1 MAGSGVC
8 IFLPRGAFPSSLPST
23 FCLLTCWCTGR
34 QCSLL
39 WLYCTHSQVAEKE
52 SKSKR
57 DSDREGKRGNI
68 SFASAQGTPLVLN
81 GEESFYPL
89 ELFPR
94 LLLPK
99 CNSLGVKAWKK
110 GKKGLKKKKK
120 KRYFFLTLS
129 WRIVHSCIS
138 RVYSYIVYK
147 IVHSYISLFVLCYF
161 WVLNWDGFRLGNAGG
176 GKKKGKLNTDLVA
189 HWILGFWSSS
199 SNFLL
204 FFCFHSPQIARLCIL
219 YRFYNSFQWRER

>member
-57 DSDREGKRGNI
+57 DSDREGKRENI

-120 KRYFFLTLS
+120 KVLFPHSELEDSTLLYLKS
-129 WRIVHSCIS
+129 ILL
-138 RVYSYIVYK
+138 YSVQNSALLYL
-147 IVHSYISLFVLCYF
+147 SLCPVL
-161 WVLNWDGFRLGNAGG
+161 LL
-176 GKKKGKLNTDLVA
+176 
-189 HWILGFWSSS
+189 SS
-199 SNFLL
+199 
-204 FFCFHSPQIARLCIL
+204 
-219 YRFYNSFQWRER
+219 